1 MIKILYDVHLNQ
13 YIIFIILIDNFNNLI
28 SFFIHV
34 IIYIIDLSIKL
45 INFIYF
51 ILLFINH
58 SMKNV
63 YK

>member
-1 MIKILYDVHLNQ
+1 MIKILYDVHLNL